1 MINIFKTPKK
11 TVKKFSKFLAKEI
24 NNSANNKEIFF
35 IALSGGST
43 PQLLFKKLNK
53 KYKDKID
60 WSYVHIFWGD
70 ERCVVAEDSE
80 SNYGVAK
87 ELLLNSIEI
96 PIENIHHINGEEDP
110 NIEAKRYSEEIL
122 NILPIKNGLP
132 SFDLCLL
139 GLGSDGHTASIF
151 PDQMELLK
159 SDKICKVAIHPE
171 TEQRRI
177 TITGDVINNS
187 KNVSFLVTG
196 EAKRKVVAEII
207 NQENGYLNYP
217 ASHINP
223 SHGKLSWYLDEAA
236 GSLINS
242 EMF

>member
-11 TVKKFSKFLAKEI
+11 TVKKFSKYLAMEI
-24 NNSANNKEIFF
+24 NNSANNKENFF
-35 IALSGGST
+35 IAISGGST

-53 KYKDKID
+53 KYKDKIN

-70 ERCVVAEDSE
+70 ERCVSSESFE

-87 ELLLNSIEI
+87 ELLLNSIDI

-110 NIEAKRYSEEIL
+110 EIEAKRYSEEIL
-122 NILPIKNGLP
+122 KNLPIKNDLP

-159 SDKICKVAIHPE
+159 SDKICEVAVHPE
-171 TEQRRI
+171 TGQKRI
-177 TITGDVINNS
+177 TTTGSVINNS
-187 KNVSFLVTG
+187 KKVSFLVTG
-196 EAKRKVVAEII
+196 ESKRKVVAEII
-207 NQENGYLNYP
+207 NCENGYLNYP
-217 ASHINP
+217 ASHIKPKN
-223 SHGKLSWYLDEAA
+223 SKLIWYLDKSA
-236 GSLINS
+236 SQYL
-242 EMF
+242 

>member
-1 MINIFKTPKK
+1 MINIFKSPKE
-11 TVKKFSKFLAKEI
+11 TVKEFSKYLAKEI
-24 NNSANNKEIFF
+24 NNSTENNENFF

-70 ERCVVAEDSE
+70 ERCVAAEDPE
-80 SNYGVAK
+80 SNYGMAK
-87 ELLLNSIEI
+87 ELLLSFIDI
-96 PIENIHHINGEEDP
+96 PKGNIHYINGEENP
-110 NIEAKRYSEEIL
+110 EEEAISYSEGML
-122 NILPIKNGLP
+122 DNLPIKNGLP
-132 SFDLCLL
+132 CFDLCLL
-139 GLGSDGHTASIF
+139 GLGDDGHTASIF
-151 PDQMELLK
+151 PNQMELLN
-159 SDKICKVAIHPE
+159 SNKICEVAIHPE

-196 EAKRKVVAEII
+196 EAKRKIVAEII
-207 NQENGYLNYP
+207 DQGKGYLNYP
-217 ASHINP
+217 ASYIKP
-223 SHGKLSWYLDEAA
+223 SHGKLSWYMDEEA
-236 GSLINS
+236 GDLIHR